1 MKNIILIAIIILTFF
16 ISCRKSTLKIT
27 EPGPSF
33 FLDKMKGG
41 DYTNGDGKDSFKVS
55 DDGKNIT
62 IGSGS
67 NTTNYTFESN
77 IMGIGGMYQDK
88 SNSSNYIGVFP
99 FGDSMHTVSMSKEQK
114 EAVTKIIDVVGETD
128 SLKVVTEILSKGN
141 GGKLDANSITQN
153 LDDKKKEEVKK
164 IIEESGLNDK
174 NKFKDYKEYKKT

>member
-41 DYTNGDGKDSFKVS
+41 DYTNGDGNDSFKVS

-67 NTTNYTFESN
+67 NTTNNYTFESD
-77 IMGIGGMYQDK
+77 IMGIGGIYQDT
-88 SNSSNYIGVFP
+88 NSSNYIGVFP
-99 FGDSMHTVSMSKEQK
+99 FGDSMHTVTMSKDEKDALNEIVQ
-114 EAVTKIIDVVGETD
+114 AVGGEN
-128 SLKVVTEILSKGN
+128 SAAVIQAILTNDK
-141 GGKLDANSITQN
+141 KLDADSITKN
-153 LDDKKKEEVKK
+153 FPDKKNEVENIIKK
-164 IIEESGLNDK
+164 HKLDEK
-174 NKFKDYKEYKKT
+174 NKFGDYKEYKKT

>member
-77 IMGIGGMYQDK
+77 IMGIGGIYKDK
-88 SNSSNYIGVFP
+88 SNSSNYVAVVPG
-99 FGDSMHTVSMSKEQK
+99 GDSMHTVTMDKEQK
-114 EAVTKIIDVVGETD
+114 EALTKIIAVVGEEN
-128 SLKVVTEILSKGN
+128 SLNVIKELSNGN

-153 LDDKKKEEVKK
+153 LDDKKKAEVET
-164 IIEESGLNDK
+164 IINGLNGK
-174 NKFKDYKEYKKT
+174 NFGKYEKYGKT